1 MADIT
6 KSVPHILEQLVLT
19 AGITGVTVTTAAVDL
34 PSLTLGLTDSVD
46 VTVTGVG
53 LKDIVLAVKPSDDT
67 DWSADVDIISAT
79 VTAADT
85 VRVVAFNTSGGTLDA
100 SSENADFIVLTRR
113 AI

>member
-1 MADIT
+1 MADLTRSI
-6 KSVPHILEQLVLT
+6 PHILEQLVRT

-34 PSLTLGLTDSVD
+34 PSLTAGLTDSVD
-46 VTVTGVG
+46 VTVTGVTT
-53 LKDIVLAVKPSDDT
+53 KDIVLAVVPSDDS
-67 DWSADVDIISAT
+67 DWSVDVDVIAAT

-100 SSENADFIVLTRR
+100 ASENADFIVLTRR